1 MQIINKKIVYVLCLF
16 TLFFSSCRIYHS
28 PNGAYK
34 GKNTAQK
41 ELPGIYRCLIINPDR
56 TFSYSY
62 KFDLEEENS
71 SGIWEYTDE
80 KNVILMTSDIKN
92 LQQIPVSIDTI
103 SSYITVDSVSILLK
117 GFDIRYC
124 WYISNG
130 NDSIRITDSCLC
142 IGYDFIKE
150 GDCYLV
156 GLYKNQR
163 WINMIKNKYVK
174 TNPFFLSKMY
184 IGCTISMKRHDLP
197 NYVPMEEKAY
207 INCAG
212 VQLHTL
218 NVFLKKCP
226 VDGVGIYQEE
236 KSQVR

>member
-1 MQIINKKIVYVLCLF
+1 MKNINKKLVIVLCLF
-16 TLFFSSCRIYHS
+16 TFFSSSCRSYHS

-34 GKNTAQK
+34 GKNTVQK

-62 KFDLEEENS
+62 KFDLEDENS
-71 SGIWEYTDE
+71 SGTWEYTDE
-80 KNVILMTSDIKN
+80 ENVIRMTSDIKN
-92 LQQIPVSIDTI
+92 LLLIPVSIDTF
-103 SSYITVDSVSILLK
+103 SSYNTVDSVYIILK
-117 GFDIRYC
+117 GFDIRYR

-163 WINMIKNKYVK
+163 LINMIKNKYVK
-174 TNPFFLSKMY
+174 TNPFFLSKTY
-184 IGCTISMKRHDLP
+184 TSCAISMKRHDLP

-207 INCAG
+207 ISCTG
-212 VQLHTL
+212 VYLHTL
-218 NVFLKKCP
+218 NVFLKKCSA
-226 VDGVGIYQEE
+226 DGADIYHEL
-236 KSQVR
+236 K